1 MHLQEADIK
10 RTRDIIWEFY
20 AANSRSFAW
29 RQTENPYHIFVSEVM
44 LQQTQTAIVEKK
56 YGPFIAAFPDFASL
70 AQAPFADVLP
80 LWRGLGYNR
89 RALALHKSAQII
101 VECYGGVLPN
111 EPTLL
116 DELPGIGSATAAS
129 ICAFAFNRPVVFIET
144 NIRTVFITLFG
155 GLRTDITDKELL
167 PLIQATLDHEQ
178 PRHWYYALM
187 DYGVMLKKTLPN
199 PSRRSK
205 HYIQQSQFEGSERQI
220 RGMILKAAT
229 TKKVFSFEDLCSC
242 IDREPERIRRNLEE
256 LCVEGF
262 LHREGD
268 CFRL

>member
-10 RTRDIIWEFY
+10 RTRGIIWEFY

-44 LQQTQTAIVEKK
+44 LQQTQTATVEKK
-56 YGPFIAAFPDFASL
+56 YGPFIAAFPDFVSL

-101 VECYGGVLPN
+101 VERYGGVLPN
-111 EPTLL
+111 EPEIL
-116 DELPGIGSATAAS
+116 DELPGIGPATAAS
-129 ICAFAFNRPVVFIET
+129 ICAFAFNKPVVFIET

-155 GLRTDITDKELL
+155 GSRTDITDKELL
-167 PLIQATLDHEQ
+167 PLIQVTLDHEQ

-205 HYIQQSQFEGSERQI
+205 HYTQQSQFEGSERQI

-229 TKKVFSFEDLCSC
+229 TKKVFSFEDLCCC

-256 LCVEGF
+256 LCAEGF
-262 LHREGD
+262 LHQEGD
-268 CFRL
+268 FFRL